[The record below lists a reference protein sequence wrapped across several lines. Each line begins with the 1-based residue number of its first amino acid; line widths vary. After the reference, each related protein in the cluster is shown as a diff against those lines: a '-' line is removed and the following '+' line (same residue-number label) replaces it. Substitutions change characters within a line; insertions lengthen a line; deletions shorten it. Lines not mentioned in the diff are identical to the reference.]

1 MVFLQY
7 VLSLDI
13 RISINSANKMSELQQ
28 RAVKFDEPQR
38 VKDLGLYPYFRVL
51 QSGQDK
57 EVVINGKKVLMFG
70 SNNYLGLTSHPKI
83 KEAAVDAI
91 KKYGSGTAGSRFLN
105 GTLDIHLELEKKLAD
120 FVGKEDSITFSTGFQ
135 TNLGAIGGV
144 IGRKDCI
151 IIDEQDHASLIDGT
165 RLAFGKVYKYKHND
179 MESLEKVLAKQTD
192 YTLKLIIMDGV
203 FSMEGDIAKLDK
215 IIELAKKYN
224 ASVMVDDAHGLG
236 VLGKNGRGTVDHF
249 DATNDVEMITGT
261 FSKALATV
269 GGFIAGSNEL
279 IDFLRHTARSFIFSA
294 SLPPAATASVI
305 AALDVI
311 QESPEIV
318 DHLWENTD
326 LSIKLFNHY
335 GIDIGKSETPII
347 PIYVRDNEKTFV
359 LTKMLLDEGI
369 FVNPVISPAVPPEH
383 SLLRFSLMST
393 LTKNQIEYTIE
404 KIYKTGKKIGIF
416 S

>member
-1 MVFLQY
+1 
-7 VLSLDI
+7 
-13 RISINSANKMSELQQ
+13 MSELQK
-28 RAVKFDEPQR
+28 RAINFSEPQR
-38 VKDLGLYPYFRVL
+38 VKDSGLYPYFRVL

-83 KEAAVDAI
+83 KEAAIAAI
-91 KKYGSGTAGSRFLN
+91 NKYGSGTAGSRFLN
-105 GTLDIHLELEKKLAD
+105 GTLDIHLELEEKLAD
-120 FVGKEDSITFSTGFQ
+120 FVGKEDAITFSTGFQ
-135 TNLGAIGGV
+135 TNLGAIGGIV
-144 IGRKDCI
+144 GRKDCI

-165 RLAFGKVYKYKHND
+165 RLSFGKVYKYKHND
-179 MESLEKVLAKQTD
+179 MESLEKVLIKQTD
-192 YTLKLIIMDGV
+192 YDLKIIIMDGI
-203 FSMEGDIAKLDK
+203 FSMEGDIAKLD
-215 IIELAKKYN
+215 IIVGLAKKHN
-224 ASVMVDDAHGLG
+224 AIIMVDDAHGLG
-236 VLGKNGRGTVDHF
+236 VLGKNGRGTANHF
-249 DATNDVEMITGT
+249 GVTDDVELITGT
-261 FSKALATV
+261 FSKSLATV
-269 GGFIAGSNEL
+269 GGFIAATKEV

-311 QESPEIV
+311 EETPEIV

-347 PIYVRDNEKTFV
+347 PIYVRDNEKTFI
-359 LTKMLLDEGI
+359 LTKMLLEQGV

-393 LTKNQIEYTIE
+393 HTKDQIEYTIE
-404 KIYKTGKKIGIF
+404 KIYTTGKQIGIF
-416 S
+416 H

>member
-1 MVFLQY
+1 
-7 VLSLDI
+7 
-13 RISINSANKMSELQQ
+13 MSELQK
-28 RAVKFDEPQR
+28 RAINFDEPRR
-38 VKDLGLYPYFRVL
+38 VKELGLYPYFRVL

-83 KEAAVDAI
+83 KEAAIAAI

-105 GTLDIHLELEKKLAD
+105 GTLDLHLELEKKLAD

-135 TNLGAIGGV
+135 TNLGAIAGI

-165 RLAFGKVYKYKHND
+165 RLSFGKVYKYKHND
-179 MESLEKVLAKQTD
+179 MESLEKVLIRQTD
-192 YTLKLIIMDGV
+192 YDLKLIVMDGI
-203 FSMEGDIAKLDK
+203 FSMEGDIAKLD
-215 IIELAKKYN
+215 IIVGLAKKYN
-224 ASVMVDDAHGLG
+224 AIIMVDDAHGLG
-236 VLGKNGRGTVDHF
+236 VLGKNGRGTANHF
-249 DATNDVEMITGT
+249 GVTDDVELITGT
-261 FSKALATV
+261 FSKSLASV
-269 GGFIAGSNEL
+269 GGFIAATKEV

-305 AALDVI
+305 AALDI
-311 QESPEIV
+311 IEENTEIV
-318 DHLWENTD
+318 DHLWKNTS

-347 PIYVRDNEKTFV
+347 PIYIRDNEKTFI
-359 LTKMLLDEGI
+359 LTKMLLDQGI
-369 FVNPVISPAVPPEH
+369 FVNPVISPAVPPEQ

-393 LTKNQIEYTIE
+393 LTKHQIEYTIE
-404 KIYKTGKKIGIF
+404 KIYITGKQIGI
-416 S
+416 SQ

>member
-1 MVFLQY
+1 
-7 VLSLDI
+7 
-13 RISINSANKMSELQQ
+13 MSELQK
-28 RAVKFDEPQR
+28 RAINFGEPQR
-38 VKDLGLYPYFRVL
+38 VKDSGLYPYFRVL

-83 KEAAVDAI
+83 KEAAIAAI

-105 GTLDIHLELEKKLAD
+105 GTLDIHLELEEKLAD

-135 TNLGAIGGV
+135 TNLGAIGGIV
-144 IGRKDCI
+144 GRKDCI

-165 RLAFGKVYKYKHND
+165 RLSFGKVYKYKHND
-179 MESLEKVLAKQTD
+179 MESLEKVLIKQTD
-192 YTLKLIIMDGV
+192 FDLKFIIMDGI

-215 IIELAKKYN
+215 IVGLAKKYN
-224 ASVMVDDAHGLG
+224 AIIMVDDAHGLG
-236 VLGKNGRGTVDHF
+236 VLGKNGKGTADHF
-249 DATNDVEMITGT
+249 GVTDDVELITGT
-261 FSKALATV
+261 FSKSLATV
-269 GGFIAGSNEL
+269 GGFIAATKEV

-311 QESPEIV
+311 EETPEIV

-347 PIYVRDNEKTFV
+347 PIYVRDNEKTFI
-359 LTKMLLDEGI
+359 LTKMLLEQGV

-393 LTKNQIEYTIE
+393 HTKDQIEYTIE
-404 KIYKTGKKIGIF
+404 KIYTTGKQIGIF
-416 S
+416 Q

>member
-1 MVFLQY
+1 
-7 VLSLDI
+7 
-13 RISINSANKMSELQQ
+13 MSELQN
-28 RAVKFDEPQR
+28 RAIRFDEPQR
-38 VKDLGLYPYFRVL
+38 IKDLGLYPYFRVL

-83 KEAAVDAI
+83 KEAAIEAI

-105 GTLDIHLELEKKLAD
+105 GTLDIHLELEEKLAK
-120 FVGKEDSITFSTGFQ
+120 FVGKEDTMTFSTGFQ

-179 MESLEKVLAKQTD
+179 MDSLEKILIRQTD
-192 YTLKLIIMDGV
+192 YDFKIIIMDGV
-203 FSMEGDIAKLDK
+203 FSMEGDIAKLDR
-215 IIELAKKYN
+215 IVELAKKYN

-236 VLGKNGRGTVDHF
+236 VLGKNGRGTANHF
-249 DATNDVEMITGT
+249 GLTDDVELITGT

-269 GGFIAGSNEL
+269 GGFIAASKEV

-294 SLPPAATASVI
+294 SLPPASTASVI

-311 QESPEIV
+311 EETPDIV
-318 DHLWENTD
+318 THLWDNTH
-326 LSIKLFNHY
+326 LSIDLFNHY

-347 PIYVRDNEKTFV
+347 PIYIRDNEKTFL
-359 LTKMLLDEGI
+359 LTKQLLDQGI
-369 FVNPVISPAVPPEH
+369 FVNPVISPAVPADH

-393 LTKNQIEYTIE
+393 LTKEQIEYTIE
-404 KIYKTGKKIGIF
+404 KIYQTGKQIGVF
-416 S
+416 K